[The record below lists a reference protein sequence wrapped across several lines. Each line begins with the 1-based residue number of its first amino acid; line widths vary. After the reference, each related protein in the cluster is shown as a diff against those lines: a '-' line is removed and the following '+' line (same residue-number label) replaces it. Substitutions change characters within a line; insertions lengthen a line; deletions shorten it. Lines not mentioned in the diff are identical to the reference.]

1 MKVPFLQQRYIFQ
14 IGIILI
20 PFLAFLNTN
29 FHDFDSILIRSTF
42 IIFIFTILAYTFLA
56 KLISSIVSTNFT
68 AVHFFL
74 SILLF
79 LFFFVY
85 TFLKDTFHTITPI
98 YNGEIAF
105 LSVIFFLFLFY
116 FWKNIFFIRF
126 IFIYV
131 GLCLVFNII
140 VFAFNIADV
149 YNKNYSVSNLFFN
162 KFEINKI
169 LKKENSNIYYV
180 ILDAALPID
189 KFDDFYQTN
198 YYKRYKEKFDKLDY
212 KFIENSKSSYNQ
224 TKYTFTSMFN
234 LTYFLNTEN
243 YKSIKS
249 TNLYPGIL
257 SESSADGM
265 TLIKTLNK
273 IQYEFKWIGTYNKN
287 CELYNNDFCL
297 NYSNEKSKKKIS
309 NYISY
314 YVLYSFL
321 KRSPLIPIYTRINNY
336 FFKTSVR
343 KNIEY
348 LHIENNAIKKFLAKI
363 DKKEIKKKNY
373 FF

>member
-224 TKYTFTSMFN
+224 TKYT
-234 LTYFLNTEN
+234 
-243 YKSIKS
+243 
-249 TNLYPGIL
+249 
-257 SESSADGM
+257 
-265 TLIKTLNK
+265 
-273 IQYEFKWIGTYNKN
+273 
-287 CELYNNDFCL
+287 
-297 NYSNEKSKKKIS
+297 
-309 NYISY
+309 
-314 YVLYSFL
+314 
-321 KRSPLIPIYTRINNY
+321 
-336 FFKTSVR
+336 
-343 KNIEY
+343 
-348 LHIENNAIKKFLAKI
+348 
-363 DKKEIKKKNY
+363 
-373 FF
+373 